1 MGAAAMDVR
10 VNTTLTGLESTQLD
24 MWLAA
29 HGGEVDGIEV
39 HPRCVLVHGRHP
51 YIAAQATA
59 TASRQVGQ
67 LTDALDE
74 AAQRLRTEGGGC

>member
-1 MGAAAMDVR
+1 MDVR

-29 HGGEVDGIEV
+29 HGGDVDGVEV
-39 HPRCVLVHGRHP
+39 HQRCVCVHGPHP
-51 YIAAQATA
+51 YLAASATA
-59 TASRQVGQ
+59 TASRQIGQ

-74 AAQRLRTEGGGC
+74 AAERLRTEGGGC